1 MLKILLE
8 GEEEIGSMH
17 LAEVVRGHRELL
29 AADVVISADRARWRA
44 DLATITVG
52 ARGMTGFKFAVTTA
66 VKDPRRLA
74 RAP

>member
-29 AADVVISADRARWRA
+29 AADV
-44 DLATITVG
+44 G

-66 VKDPRRLA
+66 AKDPRRLA